1 MLTLMIRH
9 GMSTSCVYPLDTR
22 RAFELAAEAGYDG
35 IEVMVT
41 QHRVTQDAEALLA
54 LSAEFGLDILSIH
67 APVLTR
73 TAFVWGRD
81 HREKLRR
88 SAELAAAV
96 GAATVV
102 AHPPFRWQRRYA
114 KDFVALV
121 AELSEQ
127 HGLEVAVENMACFR
141 SRGLRVQP
149 FAFGYDPAPLACAAL
164 TLDFSHAAL
173 AGEDS
178 LEIATRY
185 GSRLRH
191 IHLCD
196 GTAPSPRG
204 AFLDEHLLPGAGEQ
218 PVAEVLELL
227 RAADWSGSIVAE
239 VHLPSSGGDALR
251 LSQLRASLA
260 FAKRA
265 FDSTEQSSKESPDA
279 GELPY
284 RLA

>member
-1 MLTLMIRH
+1 MMIRH
-9 GMSTSCVYPLDTR
+9 GMSTSCVYPTGTR

-35 IEVMVT
+35 VEVMVT
-41 QHRVTQDAEALLA
+41 QDRVTQDADALRA
-54 LSAEFGLDILSIH
+54 FAAETGMDILSIH

-96 GAATVV
+96 GASTVV
-102 AHPPFRWQRRYA
+102 VHPPFRWQRRYA
-114 KDFVALV
+114 GAFVDLV
-121 AELSEQ
+121 AELSET
-127 HGLEVAVENMACFR
+127 HGLELAVENMACFQ

-149 FAFGYDPAPLACAAL
+149 FAFGYDPAPLGCAAL

-185 GSRLRH
+185 GDRLRH
-191 IHLCD
+191 VHLCD

-204 AFLDEHLLPGAGEQ
+204 AFLDEHLLPGDGEQ
-218 PVAEVLELL
+218 PVAEVLGLL

-239 VHLPSSGGDALR
+239 VHLPATGGDALR
-251 LSQLRASLA
+251 LAQLRASLA

-265 FDSTEQSSKESPDA
+265 LASTGENPKESPDA
-279 GELPY
+279 GGLPH

>member
-1 MLTLMIRH
+1 MLAVMIRH

-35 IEVMVT
+35 VEVMVT

-54 LSAEFGLDILSIH
+54 LSAESGLDILSVH

-88 SAELAAAV
+88 TAELAAAI
-96 GAATVV
+96 GASTVV
-102 AHPPFRWQRRYA
+102 VHPPFRWQRRYA
-114 KDFVALV
+114 KAFVDLV
-121 AELSEQ
+121 SELSEQ
-127 HGLEVAVENMACFR
+127 YGLELAVENMACFS
-141 SRGLRVQP
+141 SRGLRIQP
-149 FAFGYDPAPLACAAL
+149 FAFGYDPAALACAAL

-185 GSRLRH
+185 ADRLRH
-191 IHLCD
+191 VHLCD
-196 GTAPSPRG
+196 GTAPSARG

-227 RAADWSGSIVAE
+227 RATDWSGSIVAE

-251 LSQLRASLA
+251 LAQLRASLA

-265 FDSTEQSSKESPDA
+265 FATTGAPSEESPDA
-279 GELPY
+279 GESPY

>member
-1 MLTLMIRH
+1 MIRH
-9 GMSTSCVYPLDTR
+9 GMSTSCVYPLGTR

-35 IEVMVT
+35 VEVMVT
-41 QHRVTQDAEALLA
+41 QDRVTQDADALRALA
-54 LSAEFGLDILSIH
+54 AETGLDILSIH

-96 GAATVV
+96 GASTVV
-102 AHPPFRWQRRYA
+102 VHPPFRWQRRYA
-114 KDFVALV
+114 HAFVDLV
-121 AELSEQ
+121 AELSET
-127 HGLEVAVENMACFR
+127 HGLELAVENMACFQ

-185 GSRLRH
+185 AGRLRH
-191 IHLCD
+191 VHLCD

-204 AFLDEHLLPGAGEQ
+204 AFLDEHLLPGDGEQ

-239 VHLPSSGGDALR
+239 VHLPATGGDALR
-251 LSQLRASLA
+251 LAQLRASLA

-265 FDSTEQSSKESPDA
+265 FASTGENPKESPDA
-279 GELPY
+279 GGLPY

>member
-1 MLTLMIRH
+1 MIRH

-22 RAFELAAEAGYDG
+22 RAFELAAEADYDG
-35 IEVMVT
+35 VEVMVT
-41 QHRVTQDAEALLA
+41 QDRVTQDATALRALA
-54 LSAEFGLDILSIH
+54 ADTGLDILSIH

-88 SAELAAAV
+88 SAELAVAV
-96 GAATVV
+96 GASTVV
-102 AHPPFRWQRRYA
+102 VHPPFRWQRRYA
-114 KDFVALV
+114 GAFVDLV
-121 AELSEQ
+121 AELSET
-127 HGLEVAVENMACFR
+127 HGLEIAVENMACFQ
-141 SRGLRVQP
+141 SRGLRIQP

-185 GSRLRH
+185 GDRLRH
-191 IHLCD
+191 VHLCD

-218 PVAEVLELL
+218 PVAEVLALL
-227 RAADWSGSIVAE
+227 GAADWSGSIVAE
-239 VHLPSSGGDALR
+239 VHLPATGGDALR
-251 LSQLRASLA
+251 LAQLRASLA
-260 FAKRA
+260 FAKLA
-265 FDSTEQSSKESPDA
+265 LASTGENPKESPDA
-279 GELPY
+279 GGLPY

>member
-1 MLTLMIRH
+1 MMIRH
-9 GMSTSCVYPLDTR
+9 GMSTSCVYPTGTR

-35 IEVMVT
+35 VEVMVT
-41 QHRVTQDAEALLA
+41 QDRVTQDADALRALA
-54 LSAEFGLDILSIH
+54 AETGMDILSIH

-96 GAATVV
+96 GASTVV
-102 AHPPFRWQRRYA
+102 VHPPFRWQRRYA
-114 KDFVALV
+114 GAFVDLV
-121 AELSEQ
+121 AELSET
-127 HGLEVAVENMACFR
+127 HGLELAVENMACFQ

-149 FAFGYDPAPLACAAL
+149 FAFGYDPAPLGCAAL

-185 GSRLRH
+185 GDRLRH
-191 IHLCD
+191 VHLCD

-204 AFLDEHLLPGAGEQ
+204 AFLDEHLLPGDGEQ

-239 VHLPSSGGDALR
+239 VHLPATGGDALR
-251 LSQLRASLA
+251 LAQLRASLA

-265 FDSTEQSSKESPDA
+265 LASTGENPKESPDA
-279 GELPY
+279 GGLPH

>member
-1 MLTLMIRH
+1 
-9 GMSTSCVYPLDTR
+9 MSTSCVYPLDTR

-35 IEVMVT
+35 VEVMVT
-41 QHRVTQDAEALLA
+41 QDRVTQDPEALLA
-54 LSAEFGLDILSIH
+54 LAAETGLDILSIH

-88 SAELAAAV
+88 SVELAATV
-96 GAATVV
+96 GASTVV
-102 AHPPFRWQRRYA
+102 VHPPFRWQRRYA
-114 KDFVALV
+114 KAFVDLV
-121 AELSEQ
+121 AELTER
-127 HGLEVAVENMACFR
+127 HGLEIAVENMACFS
-141 SRGLRVQP
+141 SRGIRVQP
-149 FAFGYDPAPLACAAL
+149 FAFGYDPGPLDCAAL

-185 GSRLRH
+185 GDRLRH
-191 IHLCD
+191 VHLCD

-218 PVAEVLELL
+218 PVTEVLELL
-227 RAADWSGSIVAE
+227 RAAEWSGSIVAE
-239 VHLPSSGGDALR
+239 VHLPSSGGDTLR
-251 LSQLRASLA
+251 LAQLRASLA

-265 FDSTEQSSKESPDA
+265 LDTTSEPSKESPDA
-279 GELPY
+279 GDRPY

>member
-1 MLTLMIRH
+1 MMIRH
-9 GMSTSCVYPLDTR
+9 GMSTSCVYPTGTR

-35 IEVMVT
+35 VEVMVT
-41 QHRVTQDAEALLA
+41 QDRVTQDADALRALA
-54 LSAEFGLDILSIH
+54 AETGMDILSIH

-96 GAATVV
+96 GASTVV
-102 AHPPFRWQRRYA
+102 VHPPFRWQRRYA
-114 KDFVALV
+114 GAFVDLV
-121 AELSEQ
+121 AELSET
-127 HGLEVAVENMACFR
+127 HGLELAVENMACFQ

-149 FAFGYDPAPLACAAL
+149 FAFGYDPAPLGCAAL

-185 GSRLRH
+185 GDRLRH
-191 IHLCD
+191 VHLCD

-204 AFLDEHLLPGAGEQ
+204 AFLDEHLLPGDGEQ
-218 PVAEVLELL
+218 PVAEVLGLL

-239 VHLPSSGGDALR
+239 VHLPATGGDALR
-251 LSQLRASLA
+251 LAQLRASLA

-265 FDSTEQSSKESPDA
+265 LASTGENPKESPDA
-279 GELPY
+279 GGLPH

>member
-1 MLTLMIRH
+1 MIRH

-35 IEVMVT
+35 VEVMVT
-41 QHRVTQDAEALLA
+41 QHRATQDAATLLA

-88 SAELAAAV
+88 SAALAAAV
-96 GAATVV
+96 GASTVV
-102 AHPPFRWQRRYA
+102 VHPPFRWQRRYA
-114 KDFVALV
+114 KAFVDLV
-121 AELSEQ
+121 AELTEE
-127 HGLEVAVENMACFR
+127 HGLEVAVENMACFS
-141 SRGLRVQP
+141 SRGLTVQP
-149 FAFGYDPAPLACAAL
+149 FAFGYDPASLDCAAL

-178 LEIATRY
+178 LEIATRF

-191 IHLCD
+191 VHLCD

-204 AFLDEHLLPGAGEQ
+204 AFLDEHLLPGAGDQ

-227 RAADWSGSIVAE
+227 RTTGWSGSIVAE

-251 LSQLRASLA
+251 LDQLRASLA

-265 FDSTEQSSKESPDA
+265 FASTAERPKESPDA
-279 GELPY
+279 GDHPY

>member
-1 MLTLMIRH
+1 MLALMIRH
-9 GMSTSCVYPLDTR
+9 GMSTSCVYPSGTR

-35 IEVMVT
+35 VEVMVT
-41 QHRVTQDAEALLA
+41 EDRMTQDAVALRSLA
-54 LSAEFGLDILSIH
+54 DETGLDILSIH

-81 HREKLRR
+81 HRTKLRR
-88 SAELAAAV
+88 SAELADAV
-96 GAATVV
+96 GASTVV
-102 AHPPFRWQRRYA
+102 VHPPFRWQRRYA
-114 KDFVALV
+114 AAFVDLV

-127 HGLEVAVENMACFR
+127 YGLEIAVENMACFR

-149 FAFGYDPAPLACAAL
+149 FAFGYDPGPLACAAL

-185 GSRLRH
+185 GDRLRH

-196 GTAPSPRG
+196 GTSPSPRA
-204 AFLDEHLLPGAGEQ
+204 AFLDEHLLPGDGDQ
-218 PVAEVLELL
+218 PVAAVLERL
-227 RAADWSGSIVAE
+227 RAAEWSGSIVAE
-239 VHLPSSGGDALR
+239 VHLPSGDDDASR
-251 LSQLRASLA
+251 VAQLKASLA

-265 FDSTEQSSKESPDA
+265 FASTGRASDESPDA
-279 GELPY
+279 GGLPY